1 MFVLGGFWK
10 TKSCILCLG
19 FRLGERLGDMLLS
32 SCNGGQYV
40 WWAFVITPN
49 EFECL
54 HELNVKVNQTLCGAE
69 DWKWEKEG
77 CSEYTSSM
85 GVRGPPHSVGRSPD
99 WYRQSSEAEGD
110 GMTLTR
116 QWTLHGGEREK
127 TGKTL
132 NRIAAQIAFP
142 KWLLRRPSG
151 RKAYHSVAYDYT
163 M

>member
-10 TKSCILCLG
+10 TKSCILCKG
-19 FRLGERLGDMLLS
+19 FRLGERLGDMLLN
-32 SCNGGQYV
+32 SCNGGRYV

-49 EFECL
+49 EFEGL
-54 HELNVKVNQTLCGAE
+54 HEFFINVKVNQRTGNGKRKDAANTLP
-69 DWKWEKEG
+69 WW
-77 CSEYTSSM
+77 T
-85 GVRGPPHSVGRSPD
+85 VGRSPD